1 MHTGSIPVGPTTQQQ
16 QQRSSVR
23 ERYETAQ
30 PIRPPRRLQTLV
42 QRSVAHA
49 AAGGHRGHHHVR
61 SSADPVGHT
70 LETLQIGQL

>member
-16 QQRSSVR
+16 QQQCER
-23 ERYETAQ
+23 EHETAQ

-70 LETLQIGQL
+70 LETL

>member
-16 QQRSSVR
+16 QQRSTVR
-23 ERYETAQ
+23 DRDETAQ
-30 PIRPPRRLQTLV
+30 PPRPPRRLQTLV
-42 QRSVAHA
+42 SRAVAHT

-70 LETLQIGQL
+70 LETLQLSQL